1 MKTFQILI
9 IATIICMFKTE
20 LDFERADC
28 EAYEPDGKSAF
39 SLDFCRSTYFSD
51 EFYRCCFIK
60 YKDTNDNRQYHCL
73 GLDFDDFS
81 KIDDIIDSLEAGSFV
96 TGINEVTSLDCSSN
110 FLFSSILLLLLSL
123 LF

>member
-20 LDFERADC
+20 FERADC

-39 SLDFCRSTYFSD
+39 SLDFCRSTYFTD

-60 YKDTNDNRQYHCL
+60 YKDTDDNRQYHCI
-73 GLDFDDFS
+73 GLDFNEFS
-81 KIDDIIDSLEAGSFV
+81 NIDDYIDNLESSSSYPK
-96 TGINEVTSLDCSSN
+96 INEVTSLDCSSN
-110 FLFSSILLLLLSL
+110 FLFGSILLLLSL